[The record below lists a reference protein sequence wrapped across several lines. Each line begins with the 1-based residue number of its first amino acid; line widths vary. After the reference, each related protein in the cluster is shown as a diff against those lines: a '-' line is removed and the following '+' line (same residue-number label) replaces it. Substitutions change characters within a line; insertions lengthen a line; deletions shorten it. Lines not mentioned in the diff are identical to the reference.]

1 MGGFHFLPDSA
12 TLAAYAFT
20 CVVLFVTPGPD
31 MSLQLARTLAH
42 GRASGMASM
51 AGAMLGCVVHSVL
64 AALGISA
71 LVAASPVAF
80 LTLKIVGAG
89 YLLWLAIDAIRHGSG
104 LTVSAVEPEVPRL
117 WRTFLLG
124 LTVNLSNPKIVLFFV
139 TFLPQF
145 IASDDAHA
153 GAKILFLGLMFVAI
167 SVPLA
172 ILMIMAAGRL
182 VDWLKARPQ
191 VVRAID
197 WLFAGV
203 FGAFAVK
210 IIATQSR

>member
-1 MGGFHFLPDSA
+1 MQFLPDGP
-12 TLAAYAFT
+12 TLIAYAFT
-20 CVVLFVTPGPD
+20 CVVLFATPGPD
-31 MSLQLARTLAH
+31 MSLQLARTLGH
-42 GRASGMASM
+42 GRASGMACM
-51 AGAMLGCVVHSVL
+51 AGAMAGCVVHTVL

-71 LVAASPVAF
+71 LVAASPMAF
-80 LTLKIVGAG
+80 LVLKVIGAG
-89 YLLWLAIDAIRHGSG
+89 YLLWLAIDAIRHGSA
-104 LTVSAVEPEVPRL
+104 LTVAAVDPETPRL

-145 IASDDAHA
+145 VAADDVHA
-153 GAKILFLGLMFVAI
+153 GAKLLFLGLMFVVI
-167 SVPLA
+167 SIPLA
-172 ILMIMAAGRL
+172 ILMILAAGRF

-191 VVRAID
+191 VMRAID

-210 IIATQSR
+210 IVATQAR